1 VGIESECR
9 NRFERA
15 LVPRHSDFDK
25 LSVLMGTIL
34 FISPL
39 RDLPLSGTY
48 RHNPWEGYWLNGD
61 NKMSLTWLAGGIFLI
76 TYGLIVSERVNR
88 TVAALLGGVA
98 MILFGVIP
106 QEQAFAS
113 IDWNVIFLL
122 AGMMA
127 IANLLRETGLFQWI
141 AVQAVRLGGGDPFR
155 ILIILSLI
163 TAVASALLDN
173 VTIVVLVAPITL
185 FVAASLKVSP
195 MPFLIA
201 QILAS
206 NIGGAATLIGDPPNI
221 LIGSAAGIDFLTF
234 AVNMTPIIVLILIA
248 FIGLATVLF
257 KKDLQ
262 AGQSESP
269 DVAALETAELITD
282 HPLLRKALIV
292 MGGVIVGFL
301 VHGALHLE
309 PATIALAGATVL
321 MLWTGSDPHHVLRD
335 IEWSTLFF
343 FIGLFITVE
352 AVVEVGIIDT
362 LAQGALSLTGGNV
375 ALTSMLLIWLSA
387 VASGIVDNIPYTA
400 TMIPLVESMGQT
412 MPIEPLWWS
421 LALGA
426 DLGGN
431 ATLVGASANIVV
443 ANLAERS
450 GYPIS
455 FRTFLAYGV
464 ITTLVSVI
472 FASVYVWIRYL

>member
-1 VGIESECR
+1 MNST
-9 NRFERA
+9 
-15 LVPRHSDFDK
+15 L
-25 LSVLMGTIL
+25 
-34 FISPL
+34 
-39 RDLPLSGTY
+39 
-48 RHNPWEGYWLNGD
+48 
-61 NKMSLTWLAGGIFLI
+61 LAAGVFLI
-76 TYGLIVSERVNR
+76 TYGLIVTERVNR
-88 TVAALLGGVA
+88 TVAALLGGVV
-98 MILFGVIP
+98 MILLGVLN
-106 QEQAFAS
+106 QELAFDA

-122 AGMMA
+122 AGMMI

-141 AVQAVRLGGGDPFR
+141 AVQAVRLGRGDPFL

-163 TAVASALLDN
+163 TAFASGLLDN

-195 MPFLIA
+195 MPFLVA

-234 AVNMTPIIVLILIA
+234 ALNMTPIVLVILIA
-248 FIGLATVLF
+248 FVGLSVF
-257 KKDLQ
+257 MFRKDLH
-262 AGQSESP
+262 ASLSGSP
-269 DVAALETAELITD
+269 DVYALETAELITD
-282 HPLLRKALIV
+282 HKLLRKGLVV
-292 MGGVIVGFL
+292 MVGVTVGFL
-301 VHGALHLE
+301 VHGSLHLE
-309 PATIALAGATVL
+309 PATIALAGATIL
-321 MLWTGSDPHHVLRD
+321 MLWTESDPHDVLRD
-335 IEWSTLFF
+335 VEWSTLFF
-343 FIGLFITVE
+343 FVGLFITVE
-352 AVVEVGIIDT
+352 ALVQVGIIDQ
-362 LAQGALSLTGGNV
+362 LAQAALNLTGGNL

-400 TMIPLVESMGQT
+400 TMIPLVQRLGQT
-412 MPIEPLWWS
+412 MPVEPLWWS

-455 FRTFLAYGV
+455 FRKFLPYGV
-464 ITTLVSVI
+464 LTSFVSLI
-472 FASVYVWIRYL
+472 LASIYVWIRYL

>member
-1 VGIESECR
+1 
-9 NRFERA
+9 
-15 LVPRHSDFDK
+15 
-25 LSVLMGTIL
+25 M
-34 FISPL
+34 
-39 RDLPLSGTY
+39 
-48 RHNPWEGYWLNGD
+48 NPTL
-61 NKMSLTWLAGGIFLI
+61 LAGGIFLI
-76 TYGLIVSERVNR
+76 TYGLIVTERVHR
-88 TVAALLGGVA
+88 TISALLGGVA
-98 MILFGVIP
+98 MILLGVVS
-106 QEQAFAS
+106 QEQAFDS

-122 AGMMA
+122 VGMMA
-127 IANLLRETGLFQWI
+127 IANILRETGLFQWI
-141 AVQAVRLGGGDPFR
+141 AVQAVRLGRGDPFR
-155 ILIILSLI
+155 ILVILSLV
-163 TAVASALLDN
+163 TAFGSGLLDN
-173 VTIVVLVAPITL
+173 VTIVVLVAPVTL

-234 AVNMTPIIVLILIA
+234 TVNMTPIAVVILIV
-248 FIGLATVLF
+248 FIGLANIMF

-262 AGQSESP
+262 IEHRSSL
-269 DVAALETAELITD
+269 DVDVLETAELITD
-282 HPLLRKALIV
+282 HKLLLKSIVV
-292 MGGVIVGFL
+292 MGGVILGFL

-321 MLWTGSDPHHVLRD
+321 MLWARSEPHDVLRD
-335 IEWSTLFF
+335 IEWTTLFF
-343 FIGLFITVE
+343 FVGLFITVE

-362 LAQGALSLTGGNV
+362 LAQSAVNMTGGNL

-387 VASGIVDNIPYTA
+387 IASGIVDNIPYTA
-400 TMIPLVESMGQT
+400 TMIPVVKSLGQS

-455 FRTFLAYGV
+455 FRTFLAYGS
-464 ITTLVSVI
+464 ITTLVSLI
-472 FASVYVWIRYL
+472 LASLYVWVRYL

>member
-1 VGIESECR
+1 MNST
-9 NRFERA
+9 
-15 LVPRHSDFDK
+15 L
-25 LSVLMGTIL
+25 
-34 FISPL
+34 
-39 RDLPLSGTY
+39 
-48 RHNPWEGYWLNGD
+48 
-61 NKMSLTWLAGGIFLI
+61 LAAGVFLI
-76 TYGLIVSERVNR
+76 TYALIVTERVNR
-88 TVAALLGGVA
+88 TVAALLGGVV
-98 MILFGVIP
+98 MILLGVVT
-106 QEQAFAS
+106 QEQAFDA

-122 AGMMA
+122 AGMMI

-141 AVQAVRLGGGDPFR
+141 AVQAVRLGRGDPFR

-163 TAVASALLDN
+163 TAFSSGLLDN

-234 AVNMTPIIVLILIA
+234 TLNMTPIIVVILIV
-248 FIGLATVLF
+248 FVGLSVLMF
-257 KKDLQ
+257 RKDLQ
-262 AGQSESP
+262 ASRSGSP
-269 DVAALETAELITD
+269 DVYALETAELITD
-282 HPLLRKALIV
+282 HKLLRKGLVV
-292 MGGVIVGFL
+292 MAGVILGFL

-321 MLWTGSDPHHVLRD
+321 MLWTGSDPHGVLRD
-335 IEWSTLFF
+335 VEWSTLFF
-343 FIGLFITVE
+343 FVGLFITVE
-352 AVVEVGIIDT
+352 ALVEVGIIDQ
-362 LAQGALSLTGGNV
+362 LAQAALNLTGGNL

-400 TMIPLVESMGQT
+400 TMIPLVQRLGQT

-450 GYPIS
+450 GHPIS
-455 FRTFLAYGV
+455 FRRFLSYGV
-464 ITTLVSVI
+464 VTTFVSLI
-472 FASVYVWIRYL
+472 FASIYVWIRYL